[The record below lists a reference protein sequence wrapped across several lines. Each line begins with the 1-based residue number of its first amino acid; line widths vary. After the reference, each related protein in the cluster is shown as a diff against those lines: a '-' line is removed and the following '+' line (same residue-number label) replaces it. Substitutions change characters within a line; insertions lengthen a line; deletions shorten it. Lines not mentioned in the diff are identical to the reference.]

1 MVANFVINFYGSWH
15 DSKLSSR
22 WEEETE
28 VLSILMGIIL
38 RDFHPDTLIPAILF
52 QFVPSFDIG
61 DTYLAQDHRSMI
73 CSKTE
78 HYLLEN
84 LRACP
89 GALLFTKSPSMM
101 NIWMWDWSKLL
112 AKIY

>member
-1 MVANFVINFYGSWH
+1 MVANFVI
-15 DSKLSSR
+15 
-22 WEEETE
+22 EEATE
-28 VLSILMGIIL
+28 VVSILMGIIL

-52 QFVPSFDIG
+52 QFVPSFHIG

-101 NIWMWDWSKLL
+101 NI
-112 AKIY
+112 